1 MNLYVLVLAFSSHFL
16 IFVGLHTLEN
26 WEQHLVE
33 VHRMAAEHATDIA
46 GGIVAEV
53 VVLLLLPC
61 LGDNRRHLEIV
72 DALLVLTV

>member
-1 MNLYVLVLAFSSHFL
+1 
-16 IFVGLHTLEN
+16 
-26 WEQHLVE
+26 
-33 VHRMAAEHATDIA
+33 MAVEHAPDIAVA